1 MHEELFFIFLTS
13 CTGTGTKNLS
23 AINFEVPDNDFAV
36 FVVRKKRY
44 TASAQLVKI
53 SLPIKSYDNSKMT
66 LFNIFDMI

>member
-1 MHEELFFIFLTS
+1 MMRLRYFLIFIFTATVLTA
-13 CTGTGTKNLS
+13 CVGTGTKNLS

-53 SLPIKSYDNSKMT
+53 LLDG
-66 LFNIFDMI
+66 